1 MVSDGIDPGRLI
13 KEDKASDA
21 SENFRYSKE
30 IIEQNHMSTDLAVV
44 TDGFHQFR
52 AKLIA
57 QKQGFNGSIGAVSA
71 DTDLRFVPTYIAREW
86 FAIPTVLFK

>member
-1 MVSDGIDPGRLI
+1 MVFDP
-13 KEDKASDA
+13 
-21 SENFRYSKE
+21 N
-30 IIEQNHMSTDLAVV
+30 
-44 TDGFHQFR
+44 GFHQFR

-71 DTDLRFVPTYIAREW
+71 DTDLRFVPTYIAGEW